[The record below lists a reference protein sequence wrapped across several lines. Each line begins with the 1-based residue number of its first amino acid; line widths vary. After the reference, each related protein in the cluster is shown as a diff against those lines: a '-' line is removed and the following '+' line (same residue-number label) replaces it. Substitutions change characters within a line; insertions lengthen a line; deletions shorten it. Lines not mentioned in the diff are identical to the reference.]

1 MHWRVP
7 LRRAMGRSRL
17 ETGGGGEGGG
27 DKGAGTGAIGE
38 EGDSGS
44 KDGSYGRESEGGDTS
59 GKGIE
64 TVIGRS
70 LTGVADVHLSAEV
83 RAGSTGGDRDGL
95 ILDQMK
101 EIWINLELYFK
112 SYEISNF

>member
-7 LRRAMGRSRL
+7 LRRAMGRSRS

-38 EGDSGS
+38 EGDSS
-44 KDGSYGRESEGGDTS
+44 SEDGSYGRESEGGDTS

-70 LTGVADVHLSAEV
+70 LAGVVDAEG
-83 RAGSTGGDRDGL
+83 RRDGEERSSP
-95 ILDQMK
+95 DGVEVK
-101 EIWINLELYFK
+101 
-112 SYEISNF
+112 